1 MNILNVQNSVS
12 AIKTAIFN
20 FKFFELKSAVL
31 FNSKNIH
38 LKFNTKLHSFYYRFK
53 RMRLAEQ
60 LQKRSDNLNN
70 LNSLEDGEGE
80 NETGIDGR

>member
-1 MNILNVQNSVS
+1 
-12 AIKTAIFN
+12 
-20 FKFFELKSAVL
+20 
-31 FNSKNIH
+31 
-38 LKFNTKLHSFYYRFK
+38 
-53 RMRLAEQ
+53 MRLAEQ

>member
-1 MNILNVQNSVS
+1 MKPQKYLRKEIS
-12 AIKTAIFN
+12 N
-20 FKFFELKSAVL
+20 FALESL
-31 FNSKNIH
+31 
-38 LKFNTKLHSFYYRFK
+38 LKFDTKLHSFCYRFK